1 MSTKPSLRVF
11 EEEMGARNT
20 RVRTAAAEEEVD
32 DRDGGYDGASEAEYL
47 HHNRRMIKKSEQSR
61 RFRIKTQNK

>member
-1 MSTKPSLRVF
+1 M
-11 EEEMGARNT
+11 
-20 RVRTAAAEEEVD
+20 RTAAAEEDVE

-47 HHNRRMIKKSEQSR
+47 HYNRRLIKKNEQSR